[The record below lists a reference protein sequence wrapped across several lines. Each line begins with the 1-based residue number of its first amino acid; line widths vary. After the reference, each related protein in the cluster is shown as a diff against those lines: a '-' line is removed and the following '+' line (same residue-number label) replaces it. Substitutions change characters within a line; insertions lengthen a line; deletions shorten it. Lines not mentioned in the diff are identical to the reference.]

1 MQNISGWLNINKP
14 MGPSSMG
21 VLIKLKKILPKQ
33 KIGHAGTLDP
43 MAYGVLPIAFNQTT
57 RLIEFCVGLD
67 KTYKFAVQMGASTDT
82 YDAEGKIT
90 QECAYIP
97 SEEILIQKCKEFVGT
112 IAQVPPIYS
121 AIKINGQRAY
131 DLARHGKEDLEM
143 SARFITIMDL
153 KLISYSIENKTAEFI
168 VKCSKGTYV
177 RSLAYD
183 IMKACGSLGYVID
196 LARLAVG
203 EFKLENAINL
213 DELTKIDLFTSQNV
227 IYNSILRPEYV
238 LRQLPYFQEITINIS
253 QLRDV
258 WCGKIIELD
267 HQDSDSVWLSHN
279 EQLVSVGSIMN
290 GKFIVKKNFNLN

>member
-1 MQNISGWLNINKP
+1 MHNITGWLNINKP
-14 MGPSSMG
+14 IGISSMG
-21 VLIKLKKILPKQ
+21 ALIKLKKLLPKQ

-67 KTYKFAVQMGASTDT
+67 KCYKFSVKMGASTDT

-97 SEEILIQKCKEFVGT
+97 SKEILLQKCKEFIGT
-112 IAQVPPIYS
+112 IKQIPPIYS

-131 DLARHGKEDLEM
+131 DLARAGKEEPEM
-143 SARFITIMDL
+143 FARSITIMDL
-153 KLISYSIENKTAEFI
+153 KLISYSMENKTAGFI
-168 VKCSKGTYV
+168 VNCSKGTYV

-183 IMKACGSLGYVID
+183 IMKNCSSLGYVID
-196 LARLAVG
+196 LARIAVG

-213 DELTKIDLFTSQNV
+213 AELTKIDLFTSKNV

-238 LRQLPYFQEITINIS
+238 LKQLSYFQEITINVS

-267 HQDSDSVWLSHN
+267 HSDSDSVWLSHN
-279 EQLVSVGSIMN
+279 DQLVSVGSIVDS
-290 GKFIVKKNFNLN
+290 KFIVKKNFNLN